1 MAQEAMQSSL
11 DAARSASSK
20 TEMRSTSQEPFS
32 RPSLKRRKIGKNT
45 NDMNGA
51 DDMPTLRVSLAASSN
66 SQPSY
71 TPLEKQILSLKAQNP
86 DTILLVEVGYKLKF
100 FGDDAIVA
108 SRVLNIVCM

>member
-1 MAQEAMQSSL
+1 
-11 DAARSASSK
+11 
-20 TEMRSTSQEPFS
+20 
-32 RPSLKRRKIGKNT
+32 
-45 NDMNGA
+45 MNGA
-51 DDMPTLRVSLAASSN
+51 DDMPTSRVSLAVSTN

-71 TPLEKQILSLKAQNP
+71 TPLEKQILSLKSQNP